1 MHPYQ
6 MYSSANPPLQA
17 LALSRKIK
25 VYNSRSL
32 FHKQLTFLDN
42 QALYLEIILLYA
54 LFKTSTS
61 SDEQK
66 LNLQGFLNQGMKNF
80 HTLIWTVRGSG
91 GCQKSRQVNGVQV
104 SCQHNCPVDQ
114 SICLHADMSVHR
126 LVYLSTN
133 INNKKHHLTSYVK
146 KIPL

>member
-1 MHPYQ
+1 ME
-6 MYSSANPPLQA
+6 L
-17 LALSRKIK
+17 
-25 VYNSRSL
+25 V
-32 FHKQLTFLDN
+32 
-42 QALYLEIILLYA
+42 
-54 LFKTSTS
+54 
-61 SDEQK
+61 
-66 LNLQGFLNQGMKNF
+66 GFLNQGMKNF
-80 HTLIWTVRGSG
+80 HILIWTVRGSG

-146 KIPL
+146 KNSTLRHDVYIQRCFNTETDFECLLGCELK